1 MSTKTPVSVEF
12 LGIPAKRPVSV
23 EFVEDPRMLE
33 NHVLLATVEGSG
45 GKEKAV
51 REEEVGNAGILRRGS
66 ESMSGRVKGLV
77 KSLRG
82 KSGKKK
88 DNEVEGA
95 RPTSEVVKG
104 VESLGFVAGR
114 PFSEPD
120 IVPQDL
126 APQDLAPQSPSI
138 AARSSDSERYASEYR
153 DLIGEGPY
161 TAERNDEYRYEPW
174 RVNVSSHEPEE
185 SKKGAPYSG
194 VGVEDPYTFERE
206 VHARKDSGL
215 SGVRDIETMS
225 TVTRWSEFIPRH
237 EEHGA
242 RVEVLRNIQEPRRR
256 DEKVAERSSPEQMWN
271 DRRTEEERAEQPRSM
286 GDKAAERKS
295 QEQRLRDRR
304 RREEQEEEW
313 RRAEE
318 KLAQVRDVKG
328 YIPFPREPR

>member
-1 MSTKTPVSVEF
+1 MSTKTSLSVEF
-12 LGIPAKRPVSV
+12 LGVPAKRPVSV
-23 EFVEDPRMLE
+23 EFVEDPRFQHE
-33 NHVLLATVEGSG
+33 NHALLATIEGSG
-45 GKEKAV
+45 GKGKPV

-66 ESMSGRVKGLV
+66 ERVSGGVKGLM

-95 RPTSEVVKG
+95 KPTSEPVKG

-114 PFSEPD
+114 PYSEPD
-120 IVPQDL
+120 M

-138 AARSSDSERYASEYR
+138 AARSSDSERYAAEYR

-161 TAERNDEYRYEPW
+161 AAERNDEYRYEPG
-174 RVNVSSHEPEE
+174 RVNVYSDELEE
-185 SKKGAPYSG
+185 SKKGVPYRG
-194 VGVEDPYTFERE
+194 VGLEDPYTFERG
-206 VHARKDSGL
+206 VHTRKDSGF

-242 RVEVLRNIQEPRRR
+242 RVEVPRNIQEPRRR
-256 DEKVAERSSPEQMWN
+256 DQRVAGRSSPEQRWN
-271 DRRTEEERAEQPRSM
+271 DRRREEERAEQPRNM

-295 QEQRLRDRR
+295 REQRLRDRR
-304 RREEQEEEW
+304 RPEELGEEW

-318 KLAQVRDVKG
+318 KLAQVRDVRG